1 MKFTPIALY
10 VDEAMVHL
18 LTLELPAEAFE
29 LIELGIN
36 HEQQHQELIVTD
48 VKNGLWT
55 NPLRPAYR
63 AAPRA

>member
-1 MKFTPIALY
+1 MKRWLT
-10 VDEAMVHL
+10 VDDELSPEAR
-18 LTLELPAEAFE
+18 ELVA
-29 LIELGIN
+29 LGIN

-63 AAPRA
+63 GRCR